1 MRPLKPEEA
10 KLWHKVGKTT
20 KGLKGKAHHKL
31 IELEAKIPTEPQ
43 FKEEPTK
50 KKAITTITTKK
61 VVTKKISAPVADIGN
76 EKRIR
81 RGRLEID
88 ATIDL
93 HGMTQLV
100 AQERLRGFILM
111 ALSQNYRNIL
121 VITGKGVEI
130 AHHKHEPFDM
140 FAPSQRGVLRQ
151 KLRDWLNTPDLR
163 PFISGV
169 SEANQKHGGSGAFY
183 VRLKQKI
190 SK

>member
-31 IELEAKIPTEPQ
+31 AELEAVIPKEAPI
-43 FKEEPTK
+43 EEPIGK
-50 KKAITTITTKK
+50 KKTIKIATTKK
-61 VVTKKISAPVADIGN
+61 VVVKKIIAPVADIGN

-163 PFISGV
+163 PYISGV

-183 VRLKQKI
+183 VRLKLKNM
-190 SK
+190 

>member
-20 KGLKGKAHHKL
+20 KGLKGKAHYKL
-31 IELEAKIPTEPQ
+31 EKLESLLPPETPVEKPAI
-43 FKEEPTK
+43 K
-50 KKAITTITTKK
+50 KTTIKVITTKK
-61 VVTKKISAPVADIGN
+61 VVVQKITAPVAEISN
-76 EKRIR
+76 EKKVR
-81 RGRLEID
+81 RGKLEID

-111 ALSQNYRNIL
+111 ALSQNYRNLL
-121 VITGKGVEI
+121 VITGKGIDI

-151 KLRDWLNTPDLR
+151 KLRDWLNKPDIR
-163 PFISGV
+163 PFVSGI